1 MPDLDTAYD
10 QARARLI
17 EIGSEMDPAVAAK
30 AADDALE
37 PLRRRQSWSLMPV
50 GLVEPDPA
58 RAQDDPVGRM
68 LSAVSVISL
77 GVGSAHAHE
86 AHLMERNALL
96 SAGREFRE
104 TADMLDRVVPL
115 IVAKLRS
122 GRSID
127 MADMP
132 RFAVDR
138 IVTRTKP
145 TPYRAAPVAGV
156 VALVDSLAKARLED
170 QFLSVVNAIETS
182 YDEADRKAILRMFS
196 KDTIRYAGDV
206 ILGRTDPLP
215 EAA

>member
-10 QARARLI
+10 RARARLI
-17 EIGSEMDPAVAAK
+17 EIGSELDPAVAAK
-30 AADDALE
+30 AAADALE

-77 GVGSAHAHE
+77 GVGSALAHE

-96 SAGREFRE
+96 SAGREFGE
-104 TADMLDRVVPL
+104 TADLLDKAVPL

-122 GRSID
+122 GRTVEMSD
-127 MADMP
+127 MS
-132 RFAVDR
+132 RFAVER

-145 TPYRAAPVAGV
+145 TPYRAVPVASV
-156 VALVDSLAKARLED
+156 VALVDSLAKARLEEP
-170 QFLSVVNAIETS
+170 FMTVVNAVETS
-182 YDEADRKAILRMFS
+182 YDEADRKAILRMFA

-206 ILGRTDPLP
+206 LLSRTDHLS
-215 EAA
+215 AAA